1 MKATPICAAVLLTAC
16 TMAAS
21 TFVAA
26 PARAADLYGE
36 SYVEPPYD
44 DEPGYADNGYGAP
57 DEGDDR
63 YDTAEPMP
71 GSIKDGYPVSMP
83 APGYGKV
90 PAPRYGEE
98 RGRERVY
105 ERVERRVQRVER
117 RPACLARWEIRRRL
131 ADQGWGD
138 IRPMGG
144 GDGIVRMS
152 ARRFDSSSRFRLRV
166 DRCSGEVLAAR
177 PDHTR
182 HFAYGDGRWR

>member
-16 TMAAS
+16 TMAAT
-21 TFVAA
+21 TFAGA

-44 DEPGYADNGYGAP
+44 DEPGYAGNGYGAP
-57 DEGDDR
+57 DDGAR
-63 YDTAEPMP
+63 YDAAEPMP
-71 GSIKDGYPVSMP
+71 GSIKDGYPVPMP
-83 APGYGKV
+83 APGYG
-90 PAPRYGEE
+90 EE
-98 RGRERVY
+98 LGRERVY
-105 ERVERRVQRVER
+105 ERVERRVERVER

-131 ADQGWGD
+131 ADQGWSD
-138 IRPMGG
+138 IHPMGG

-182 HFAYGDGRWR
+182 NFAYRDYRWR

>member
-16 TMAAS
+16 TMAAT
-21 TFVAA
+21 TFAGA

-44 DEPGYADNGYGAP
+44 DEPGYAGNGYGAP

-63 YDTAEPMP
+63 YDAAEPMP
-71 GSIKDGYPVSMP
+71 GSIKDGYPVPMP
-83 APGYGKV
+83 APGY
-90 PAPRYGEE
+90 AED

-117 RPACLARWEIRRRL
+117 PVQRVERAACLPRWEVRRRL
-131 ADQGWGD
+131 ADQGWSD
-138 IRPMGG
+138 VRPMGG
-144 GDGIVRMS
+144 GDGVVRMS

-177 PDHTR
+177 PDHT
-182 HFAYGDGRWR
+182 HNFAYRDYRWR